1 MMKKIIE
8 LFFKYKAP
16 ILYVIFGGITTVIN
30 IVTYWLCY
38 DIISMNNDISNILA
52 WIFSVLVAYITNKI
66 WVFESV
72 TRCFKALIY
81 EMVSFVSCRIATGL
95 IDLAI
100 MHIAVVML
108 HLPGVP
114 FKVIANIIVIILNY
128 VASKLFIFRK
138 DSKK

>member
-8 LFFKYKAP
+8 LFFKYKTP

-38 DIISMNNDISNILA
+38 DIIGMNNDISNILA

-100 MHIAVVML
+100 MHIAVML
-108 HLPGVP
+108 HLP
-114 FKVIANIIVIILNY
+114 ACRL
-128 VASKLFIFRK
+128 R
-138 DSKK
+138 